1 MKYIDKGD
9 ILELI
14 KKISKS
20 SNPEKDAN
28 YEMLSKYQYGQ
39 LTVRDFDNRSV
50 AYDMNII
57 TNGILKQKWDE
68 TLISS
73 LENLNLISAN
83 RSGMHYYQVMDDRY
97 MGFAD
102 VFAFALNN
110 AEKLKL
116 DKNTTTYLNGKL
128 RDKEFYS
135 TPTKDGNKLYGF
147 KNDDIKKDTPYLA
160 LYGIRNNNPYVLNF
174 LYQDIIKNKDKYI
187 SLVASQVK
195 FANFK
200 NMIEH
205 FEQKNIDWENYKDI
219 KISSVSKIFMSSNF
233 LLNLAKSSNL
243 SNAQKDII
251 DYIFEKEP
259 KLMKKIMSSAGLK
272 GIYEKPKEK
281 QQESKDLFLVALHN
295 NNYAFIEA
303 LLKNGYV
310 LNSKEKA
317 IGDVNGLYNKVE
329 SIKKSETSEIVK
341 INNKIN
347 DMILNGSTSDI
358 IEFVK
363 ELSQKDLEVLKEFQD
378 EFSYTAVLV
387 NKMDNKS
394 DSERHTHLIKLS
406 SNKDLTPFEVLICK
420 ESEILLTLKNKGF
433 DGFHKEVAK
442 YAMKHFFNNLYFNGK
457 VNYEDQIVIIK
468 HAYSNLSD
476 NENLL
481 LTHEILK
488 GKPGSAYEVMIAAD
502 KAINC
507 MLKEGVMKI
516 TEENRPLYASRLISL
531 YSAYSVEEKR
541 ELYGKDKEEIDNLFI
556 SKYID
561 AITNKMTDK
570 DEKLIEDILL
580 LTEKEETLQQK
591 AIQRLNKRNSDWNDL
606 STVIAHI
613 ERKLLMKNT
622 NQISSSPVL
631 KSRL

>member
-50 AYDMNII
+50 AYNMNII

-83 RSGMHYYQVMDDRY
+83 SSGMHYYQVMDDRY

-251 DYIFEKEP
+251 DYIFEKDQ
-259 KLMKKIMSSAGLK
+259 KLMKKIISSAGLK
-272 GIYEKPKEK
+272 GIYEKTKEK

-317 IGDVNGLYNKVE
+317 ISDLNGLHDKVE
-329 SIKKSETSEIVK
+329 SVEKSETSEIVK

-347 DMILNGSTSDI
+347 DMILNGNTSDI
-358 IEFVK
+358 IEFAK
-363 ELSQKDLEVLKEFQD
+363 ALSQKDLEVLKEFQD
-378 EFSYTAVLV
+378 KFSYTAVLV

-420 ESEILLTLKNKGF
+420 EPEILLTLNNKGF
-433 DGFHKEVAK
+433 EGFHKEVAK

-468 HAYSNLSD
+468 HAYAKLSD

-488 GKPGSAYEVMIAAD
+488 GKPGSVYEVMIAAD

-516 TEENRPLYASRLISL
+516 TEENKPLYASRLISL

-561 AITNKMTDK
+561 EITNKMTDK

-591 AIQRLNKRNSDWNDL
+591 AIKRLNKRNSDWNDL

-622 NQISSSPVL
+622 NQISSSPVI